1 MNINKAFKLKKN
13 KLLSNDG
20 NIVPYVFW
28 MISEFGWKGITGYK
42 PTKTVGQH

>member
-28 MISEFGWKGITGYK
+28 MISEFGWEGITDK
-42 PTKTVGQH
+42 PTKTVVQH